1 MNKVFE
7 NFISIGNFFVEHK
20 PKNREEFYAIY
31 LPSIKFGL
39 LIITRLETKV
49 ENPGAKHD
57 WAIKPNLSSFKHT
70 AWSSLFQSQ
79 PKISKKIIML
89 FFNAGYRLLKHFK
102 PPGEGF
108 SLFFSDMFGLA

>member
-1 MNKVFE
+1 MWIN
-7 NFISIGNFFVEHK
+7 S
-20 PKNREEFYAIY
+20 
-31 LPSIKFGL
+31 PSIKFGL

-79 PKISKKIIML
+79 PKIKSKVQKKL
-89 FFNAGYRLLKHFK
+89 
-102 PPGEGF
+102 
-108 SLFFSDMFGLA
+108 